1 MGSEKVSK
9 KTLPGK
15 TPQALDFKSATLYAI
30 RVVLHSADTTEL
42 LEALSRRMN
51 DAGAF
56 FENEPVVVD
65 TSRIDAVLDWPAL
78 IEALRQHQLHPVGVV
93 AEGEQQAA
101 AAAAGLPAVDVGSA
115 PVRPASVPAPE
126 HDVPAAAIIPEKPQD
141 TAAEKTP
148 DAVSGSASPAASG
161 SAHSNGETKAEVG
174 DAAQTT
180 ATGASSS
187 APAAPQPAPAAMV
200 INRPLRSGQRVYA
213 RNTDLIVIGVVS
225 RGAEVI
231 APDGNIHIYG
241 PLRGKAMAGARG
253 DNTARIFTTQLDPE
267 LVAIAGVYRV
277 IETGL
282 DEGLQNKPAIISLS
296 GESLQ
301 IESLGK

>member
-1 MGSEKVSK
+1 MGQDKVSK
-9 KTLPGK
+9 TTPKPK

-30 RVVLHSADTTEL
+30 RVVLHEADTKAL
-42 LEALSRRMN
+42 QEALAKRMS

-65 TSRIDAVLDWPAL
+65 AGRLEEV
-78 IEALRQHQLHPVGVV
+78 IEWEPLLGSLRKHSLHPVGVV
-93 AEGEQQAA
+93 AEGAQLEAA
-101 AAAAGLPAVDVGSA
+101 LAAGLPAVDVGSA
-115 PVRPASVPAPE
+115 PVRPAASSGADHE
-126 HDVPAAAIIPEKPQD
+126 VPAAAVIPEKPAQQSAAAPRASAAEE
-141 TAAEKTP
+141 TAAPAE
-148 DAVSGSASPAASG
+148 SQPAAV
-161 SAHSNGETKAEVG
+161 AVPT
-174 DAAQTT
+174 
-180 ATGASSS
+180 
-187 APAAPQPAPAAMV
+187 PAPAAMV

-231 APDGNIHIYG
+231 ADGNIHVYG

-253 DNTARIFTTQLDPE
+253 DASARIFTTQLDPE
-267 LVAIAGVYRV
+267 LVAVAGVYRV

-282 DEGLQNKPAIISLS
+282 EAALQNKPAIISLE

-301 IESLGK
+301 IESLGN

>member
-9 KTLPGK
+9 KTLPRK

-30 RVVLHSADTTEL
+30 RIVLHSADTAEL
-42 LEALSRRMN
+42 LESLARRMT

-56 FENEPVVVD
+56 FENEPVV
-65 TSRIDAVLDWPAL
+65 IDAGRIEDLVDWPAL
-78 IEALRQHQLHPVGVV
+78 IQALRDHHLHPVGVV
-93 AEGEQQAA
+93 AEGAQHQAA
-101 AAAAGLPAVDVGSA
+101 LAAGLPTVDVGNA

-126 HDVPAAAIIPEKPQD
+126 QDVPPAAITPEKPQD
-141 TAAEKTP
+141 QAGTAPAGR
-148 DAVSGSASPAASG
+148 SGSATDDVTVPPDTVPGG
-161 SAHSNGETKAEVG
+161 SQGG
-174 DAAQTT
+174 DVRADT
-180 ATGASSS
+180 
-187 APAAPQPAPAAMV
+187 PPPPAPAAMV

-231 APDGNIHIYG
+231 ADGNIHIYG

-253 DNTARIFTTQLDPE
+253 DTSARIFTTQLDPE

-282 DEGLQNKPAIISLS
+282 DAGQQNKPAIVSLS

-301 IESLGK
+301 IESLGN